1 MNELQRHVPHKTTLG
16 VTIDEIVLIS
26 LLILSLV
33 GMGITHF
40 SPQESFMYWLAMIFV
55 FGIAAMISGGWQAKE
70 KGHVS
75 GHLLK
80 DLLVLQSLHWLGAL
94 LTVLAIFI
102 LLQSGRMS
110 SETAGLVILLVL
122 GLSTFLDGIRIG
134 WRYSLAGI
142 YLGTAAVLAA
152 VVKNFLPLLILLS
165 IAMVAGTVYWEKR
178 RTATPAPSQDPDN
191 STP

>member
-1 MNELQRHVPHKTTLG
+1 MNELQRQAPNKTSLG

-26 LLILSLV
+26 MLVLSLV
-33 GMGITHF
+33 GMGITQF

-55 FGIAAMISGGWQAKE
+55 FGIAAMISGSWQAKE

-94 LTVLAIFI
+94 FTVLAVFI

-110 SETAGLVILLVL
+110 SETAGLVILLIL
-122 GLSTFLDGIRIG
+122 GLSIFLDGIRIG

-142 YLGTAAVLAA
+142 YLGSSAVLAA
-152 VVKNFLPLLILLS
+152 LVKNFLPLLIVLS

-178 RTATPAPSQDPDN
+178 RSAPRQDSENANP
-191 STP
+191 